1 MPEAKKYPVFNK
13 EKAIEKIKFSS
24 EFPLAKMEIPAS
36 LKDPQTFQHLGS
48 YNFIYAV
55 LGLVLGLVCIIGG
68 IVLFLNGVAGSTSW
82 TAKILGAESNISDA
96 APGVVLFIVGLFV
109 VYVTRFDVKVK
120 NDKK

>member
-1 MPEAKKYPVFNK
+1 MPK
-13 EKAIEKIKFSS
+13 EKKNQVVNKSKVSRKQVSPGLEL
-24 EFPLAKMEIPAS
+24 PCMKMEIPS
-36 LKDPQTFQHLGS
+36 SFSDPKTYQHLGS

-68 IVLFLNGVAGSTSW
+68 IVLFLNGVVGSTSW

-109 VYVTRFDVKVK
+109 VFVTKFDVKVK
-120 NDKK
+120 K